1 MRHRRLFPRLLKRP
15 LRDERGSVAP
25 LIGLMFLVLV
35 GCVGIAI
42 DTGRATMVR
51 ARLVNA
57 LDAAGLAVAA
67 RLATTDYNA
76 DAKKFVDA
84 NFAAN
89 FVGATVNTVT
99 ATPNADKTVISLS
112 ATATMPTAFMK
123 LFGKTSVDVTATTE
137 VTRSSKGL
145 EVVMVLDN
153 TGSMDMSNSMGPLK
167 DAAKLLVNQ
176 LFGDQS
182 TAKNLYVGLVPFSQ
196 AVNIGVT
203 RALWTDLNT
212 VTRSYYPVYWTG
224 CVEERLS
231 GYDVTDDIPSLLK
244 KDTTFKAY
252 YSPNSNYNNWIVSWW
267 WSTYLNINY
276 DTVQGQ
282 TGPGAYCPATL
293 TPMTN
298 SKSKILTGIDAMK
311 AGGSTLINVGAV
323 WGWRM
328 ISPSW
333 RGQWDGDMLT
343 NKLPLD
349 YNSKNMNKA
358 VILMTDGQNDV
369 SAGNYMAYG
378 YLSDGRL
385 GTTNSES
392 VAESNLDAKL
402 STVCSNMKAKDIIVY
417 TIAFNNPG
425 AGVKSLLQNC
435 ATSTSFYFDA
445 GDSDSLKAAFT
456 AIGGSLSNLRVSR

>member
-1 MRHRRLFPRLLKRP
+1 M

-35 GCVGIAI
+35 GCIGIAI

-99 ATPNADKTVISLS
+99 AKPNADKTVISLT

-153 TGSMDMSNSMGPLK
+153 TGSMDISNSMGPLK
-167 DAAKLLVNQ
+167 EASKLLVNQ
-176 LFGDQS
+176 LFGDQT

-212 VTRSYYPVYWTG
+212 VTRPYYPVYWTG
-224 CVEERLS
+224 CVEERPS
-231 GYDVTDDIPSLLK
+231 GYDVTDDIPSLIK
-244 KDTTFKAY
+244 KDTIFKSY
-252 YSPNSNYNNWIVSWW
+252 YSPNSNSNNWIVSWW

-276 DTVQGQ
+276 APVQGQ
-282 TGPGAYCPATL
+282 TGPGAFCPVTL

-298 SKSKILTGIDAMK
+298 VKSTIVTGIDAMK
-311 AGGSTLINVGAV
+311 AGGSTFINVGAV

-328 ISPSW
+328 LSPSW
-333 RGQWDGDMLT
+333 RGLWDGDMLT

-358 VILMTDGQNDV
+358 VILMTDGENTFNKN
-369 SAGNYMAYG
+369 NYTSYG
-378 YLSDGRL
+378 LLSDKRL
-385 GTTNSES
+385 GTDDIIEANK
-392 VAESNLDAKL
+392 VLDTKL
-402 STVCSNMKAKDIIVY
+402 STVCSSMKAKDIIVY
-417 TIAFNNPG
+417 TIAFNDPDDST
-425 AGVKSLLQNC
+425 KSLLQNC

-445 GDSDSLKAAFT
+445 GDSESLKAAFT